1 MSITIP
7 YTINVENKKTK
18 ILATIGPATS
28 DPEILRKLIED
39 GVNLCRLNLK
49 HGEHSWHENI
59 AHQVRSIAEDLGVHI
74 PLIVDLQGPD
84 IRTGEVS
91 SPILKLVD
99 GQNVF
104 VETKLTDKP
113 SIELKKEYIEGLKTG
128 QIILID
134 DGRIKLRV
142 IEKVNTTKLVCVV
155 EEGGEI
161 GSKKSVFF
169 PGLNLNVPAVTKKDI
184 DDVTFG
190 KKINAEYV
198 AISFVRTAKDIKDFK
213 RELAKI
219 NYNPKIISKIET
231 LKAVKNID
239 SIIKESDAIMVARG
253 DLGVEIQVEAVPS
266 VQKQLIKKCI
276 MVGKPVIVAT
286 QMLKSMVNSPNP
298 TRAEVSDVANAVF
311 DKADAVMLSEESAI
325 GKYPVKTVKV
335 MAKTLRYSE
344 INNENVD
351 EENINRL
358 DIDTQL
364 KAIVKTAKHMQAFL
378 KQAGEKVKYFVI
390 LTESGITA
398 QYLSATRPNIPI
410 IAYSQDLTATR
421 QMSLLY
427 GVTSVCIKFEPTV
440 DESIAC
446 IIKNLLKEKV
456 VKHGDKLIFI
466 SGQNIGKAGQTDSLR
481 CLEA

>member
-1 MSITIP
+1 M
-7 YTINVENKKTK
+7 ENKRTK

-28 DPEILRKLIED
+28 DPETLKKILES

-49 HGEHSWHENI
+49 HGELSWHEGI
-59 AHQVRSIAEDLGVHI
+59 ANSIRSISEELGIQV
-74 PLIVDLQGPD
+74 PIVIDLQGPD

-91 SPILKLVD
+91 SKVLTLKVNQL
-99 GQNVF
+99 VF
-104 VETKLTDKP
+104 VETELTDKP
-113 SIELKKEYIEGLKTG
+113 SIQLKKEYIENLKLG

-134 DGRIKLRV
+134 DGRVKLKV
-142 IEKVNTTKLVCVV
+142 IERINSKKIKCEV
-155 EEGGEI
+155 EEGGDL

-190 KKINAEYV
+190 KKIGAEFI
-198 AISFVRTAKDIKDFK
+198 AISFVRTAKDILEFK
-213 RELAKI
+213 KELKKLD
-219 NYNPKIISKIET
+219 YYPKIISKIET

-239 SIIKESDAIMVARG
+239 AILKESDALMVARG
-253 DLGVEIQVEAVPS
+253 DLGVEIQVEAVPV
-266 VQKQLIKKCI
+266 VQKQLIKKSI
-276 MVGKPVIVAT
+276 AAGKPVIVAT
-286 QMLKSMVNSPNP
+286 QMLKSMVSSPNP

-311 DKADAVMLSEESAI
+311 DKADAVMLSEESAM
-325 GKYPVKTVKV
+325 GEYPVKTVKV

-344 INNENVD
+344 INNDNSDD
-351 EENINRL
+351 ESVNRL

-364 KAIVKTAKHMQAFL
+364 KAIVKTAKHMQSFL
-378 KQAGEKVKYFVI
+378 MQAGENVKYFVI

-410 IAYSQDLTATR
+410 LAYSQDLTATK

-427 GVTSVCIKFEPTV
+427 GVTSFYAKFENTV
-440 DESIAC
+440 DESIGV
-446 IIKNLLKEKV
+446 IMKKMLKNKL
-456 VKHGDKLIFI
+456 VKKGDRLIFI

-481 CLEA
+481 YLEA